1 MQEFPEIS
9 RKFAKYDGGGA
20 SPSRSFADRR
30 NAQIEAGRLTISQ
43 GISFGFLIADVRFF
57 MAERT

>member
-9 RKFAKYDGGGA
+9 RKFAKYDGGGP
-20 SPSRSFADRR
+20 SPSRSFTDRR

-43 GISFGFLIADVRFF
+43 GTSFAFLIADVRFF